1 MEPIIVLRQ
10 VCRTFNAGS
19 ETLAVLS
26 DISLTIHG
34 GEMVAIVG
42 ASGSGK
48 STLMNI
54 IGCLDKPSSGEV
66 LINGTPVHDADSL
79 HLADLRSRYL
89 GFIFQRY
96 HLMPY
101 LTAEENIAI
110 PALYTAM
117 SEAER
122 KARTQ
127 RLAGQLGLENRLQH
141 RPAQL
146 SGGQQQRVSICRA
159 LINGAHII
167 LADEPTGAL
176 DSVSGKALM
185 DVLHQLHAVGHTVII
200 VTHDRDVARQ
210 AQRIIE
216 ISDGRMISDVQH
228 AAARRPSALPE
239 QDNGRASL
247 GRRLRESVR
256 MAWRS
261 LLGHRM
267 RAFLS
272 MLGIIIGIASVVSS
286 MAVGEGARQA
296 IMSEIGK
303 LGSTTLEIHPG
314 TGWGSKRPDME
325 RALSMDDVRSLQT
338 QPWIMGVSPVVSS
351 TTLAVRKG
359 LDSSMMLSG
368 VSQDFFALQGL
379 RFVQGNGFTAR
390 DVAEGEP
397 VLILDETGRDTLFP
411 GGENPLDEIVQIG
424 GAPWRIIGV
433 ATRPGPKVVGGFMT
447 AWVPHT
453 SLQQRL
459 TGEKPLESLILRF
472 QPPLEPHEAAQRA
485 ERHLLREH
493 GRKDFF
499 IQTDD
504 QLANALQKTSD
515 SLSLLITAIAAI
527 SLLVGGVG
535 VMNIML
541 VSVTERTHEIGIRLS
556 VGARPSDI
564 MNQFLIEA
572 VMICA
577 LGGLLGVLG
586 SWVAGHLFA
595 FATDA
600 FSMVFTAFPVLM
612 ACGFS
617 ALIGLTFGYFP
628 ARRAARLNPTEALA
642 RE

>member
-1 MEPIIVLRQ
+1 MEPIIAIRH
-10 VCRTFNAGS
+10 VCREFTSGTQTIS
-19 ETLAVLS
+19 VLN
-26 DISLTIHG
+26 DISLTIAP
-34 GEMVAIVG
+34 GEMVAIIG

-54 IGCLDKPSSGEV
+54 IGCLDKPTSGEV
-66 LINGTPVHDADSL
+66 FINGTSVHEADSL
-79 HLADLRSRYL
+79 YLAELRSRYL

-101 LTAEENIAI
+101 LTAKENIAI

-117 SEAER
+117 PEAER
-122 KARTQ
+122 DRRTQ
-127 RLAGQLGLENRLQH
+127 TLARKLGLESRLHH

-185 DVLHQLHAVGHTVII
+185 DVMHQLHAAGHTVII

-216 ISDGRMISDVQH
+216 ISDGWIISDVRH
-228 AAARRPSALPE
+228 AASGRTTVLPE
-239 QDNGRASL
+239 QNNGRASL
-247 GRRLRESVR
+247 GRSIHESIR

-272 MLGIIIGIASVVSS
+272 MVGIIIGISSVVSS

-303 LGSTTLEIHPG
+303 LGNTTLEIRPG

-325 RALSMDDVRSLQT
+325 RALSLEDITGLQKL
-338 QPWIMGVSPVVSS
+338 PWVLGASPVVNSI
-351 TTLAVRKG
+351 TVAVRKAY
-359 LDSSMMLSG
+359 DSSMMLSG
-368 VSQDFFALQGL
+368 VSQDYFTLQGL
-379 RFVQGNGFTAR
+379 RFIQGNGFTTR

-397 VLILDETGRDTLFP
+397 VLILDESGRDTLFP
-411 GGENPLDEIVQIG
+411 GGEDPLGQLVQIA
-424 GAPWRIIGV
+424 GAPWRVIGI
-433 ATRPGPKVVGGFMT
+433 ATKPGPKVVGGFMA

-453 SLQQRL
+453 SLQQRI
-459 TGEKPLESLILRF
+459 TGEKPLEAITLRF
-472 QPPLEPHEAAQRA
+472 QDTLTPAEATRNI
-485 ERHLLREH
+485 ERHLIREH

-499 IQTDD
+499 TQTDD
-504 QLANALQKTSD
+504 QLVNALQKTSD
-515 SLSLLITAIAAI
+515 SMTLLITAIAAI

-577 LGGLLGVLG
+577 LGGLAGVLG
-586 SWVAGHLFA
+586 SWIVGTMFSLF
-595 FATDA
+595 TDA
-600 FSMVFTAFPVLM
+600 FSMVFTPFPVVI

>member
-10 VCRTFNAGS
+10 VCRTFRAGS

-26 DISLTIHG
+26 DISLTLHS

-117 SEAER
+117 SAQER
-122 KARTQ
+122 NARTQ
-127 RLAGQLGLENRLQH
+127 RLARQLGLENRLQH

-185 DVLHQLHAVGHTVII
+185 DVLHQLHAAGHTVII

-210 AQRIIE
+210 AQRMIE
-216 ISDGRMISDVQH
+216 ISDGRIIRDVQH
-228 AAARRPSALPE
+228 AAVCRPITLPE

-247 GRRLRESVR
+247 GRRLHEAVR

-325 RALSMDDVRSLQT
+325 RALSMDDVRSLQAL
-338 QPWIMGVSPVVSS
+338 PWIMGVSPVVSS

-397 VLILDETGRDTLFP
+397 LLILDETGRDTLFP

-424 GAPWRIIGV
+424 
-433 ATRPGPKVVGGFMT
+433 
-447 AWVPHT
+447 
-453 SLQQRL
+453 
-459 TGEKPLESLILRF
+459 
-472 QPPLEPHEAAQRA
+472 
-485 ERHLLREH
+485 
-493 GRKDFF
+493 
-499 IQTDD
+499 
-504 QLANALQKTSD
+504 
-515 SLSLLITAIAAI
+515 
-527 SLLVGGVG
+527 
-535 VMNIML
+535 
-541 VSVTERTHEIGIRLS
+541 
-556 VGARPSDI
+556 
-564 MNQFLIEA
+564 
-572 VMICA
+572 
-577 LGGLLGVLG
+577 
-586 SWVAGHLFA
+586 
-595 FATDA
+595 
-600 FSMVFTAFPVLM
+600 
-612 ACGFS
+612 
-617 ALIGLTFGYFP
+617 
-628 ARRAARLNPTEALA
+628 
-642 RE
+642 